1 MGNRI
6 TRESMNLIIE
16 ELLDIAATNC
26 REKIKAARFE
36 KVLVDQGLAE
46 VIEEPET
53 VPESIEPDRRRNGF
67 RIIEKYVQ
75 IHSLDDAT
83 DEETVC
89 ALYPRAAQNVS
100 GKKNDTKML
109 EAEKDALS
117 GKCKLLVWRKIEIK
131 E

>member
-6 TRESMNLIIE
+6 TRESMDLIIE

-36 KVLVDQGLAE
+36 KILVDQGLAE
-46 VIEEPET
+46 VIEEPKT
-53 VPESIEPDRRRNGF
+53 VPESVEPDRCRNGS
-67 RIIEKYVQ
+67 RTVEKYAH
-75 IHSLDDAT
+75 IHSLDEAA

-100 GKKNDTKML
+100 GKKNDAKML
-109 EAEKDALS
+109 EAEKDALN
-117 GKCKLLVWRKIEIK
+117 GKCKLLVWRKVEIK